1 MPYIE
6 PSTRD
11 KIDAG
16 ITIDSINAPGELAYA
31 ISKVINAF
39 TDGNVCY
46 TTIALVVGVLGTIQ
60 MEYYRKI
67 ASPYEDKKAL
77 RNGKVL
83 W

>member
-1 MPYIE
+1 MPYVE

-11 KIDAG
+11 RIDAG

-31 ISKVINAF
+31 ISRVINAF

-46 TTIALVVGVLGTIQ
+46 TTIALVVGVLQTMQ
-60 MEYYRKI
+60 YEYYRKV
-67 ASPYEDKKAL
+67 ASPYADKKEM
-77 RNGKVL
+77 RNGVVL